1 MYAATLAF
9 AFALEPSTVKN
20 TRRTLYATMLF
31 ATGAIVGWPFA
42 LALSLPFVFEE
53 LFVLSGDK
61 VNPASRVD
69 WMLARWRHLILA
81 GLVSAL
87 IFVSS
92 SVHTWKSSLI
102 FCFTLGP
109 CGLYR

>member
-1 MYAATLAF
+1 MYATTLAF
-9 AFALEPSTVKN
+9 AFAMEPSTVKN
-20 TRRTLYATMLF
+20 TRRTFYATMLF

-53 LFVLSGDK
+53 LFILSGDT
-61 VNPASRVD
+61 VNPSSLVN
-69 WMLARWRHLILA
+69 WMLARWRRLFLA

-92 SVHTWKSSLI
+92 SVFAWKPML
-102 FCFTLGP
+102 P
-109 CGLYR
+109 

>member
-1 MYAATLAF
+1 MYATALAF
-9 AFALEPSTVKN
+9 SFALEPSTVKN
-20 TRRTLYATMLF
+20 TKRTLSATMLF

-53 LFVLSGDK
+53 LFVLSGDR
-61 VNPASRVD
+61 VDSASRVS

-81 GLVSAL
+81 CLVSAL

-92 SVHTWKSSLI
+92 SASASNQ
-102 FCFTLGP
+102 
-109 CGLYR
+109 R